1 MGCLSLI
8 CIQGH
13 QQSSAFAPK
22 AKEDRARDKA
32 EAAKSVRDRG
42 DEIWREYNFDV
53 SLQCVFHGIRF
64 KVNEEC
70 GLSGDKP
77 HSLYR
82 DYPPRCSVS
91 QDLGAPIIGRQQLLE
106 HALAPRAGARSQDLG
121 CKRK

>member
-42 DEIWREYNFDV
+42 VEIWREYNFDV

-82 DYPPRCSVS
+82 DYPPRCSTP
-91 QDLGAPIIGRQQLLE
+91 QDLGAQ
-106 HALAPRAGARSQDLG
+106 ALGGNSYWSTP
-121 CKRK
+121 